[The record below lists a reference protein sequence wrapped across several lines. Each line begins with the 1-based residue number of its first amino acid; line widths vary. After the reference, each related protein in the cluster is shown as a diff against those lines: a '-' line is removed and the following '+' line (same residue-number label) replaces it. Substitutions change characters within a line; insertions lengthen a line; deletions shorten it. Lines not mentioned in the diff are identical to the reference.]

1 MQQKSKGFTLIELMV
16 VVAIIAVLATVA
28 VPTYRYLVDESRAAE
43 APDKLRAIAD
53 SAVVYYNTDHVF
65 AGNWSNKM
73 QGVYPGCGAQ
83 GNSSCGASYL
93 PAAAIPANTSVAV
106 GTDAFPRAEFDA
118 PPWSSLGFALQG
130 KTWVRY
136 GYRTNNNLNEFTSVA
151 YLQLSDTSR
160 IAFRV
165 TGDKK
170 GVVSSIIRC
179 DDGSLC
185 NL

>member
-16 VVAIIAVLATVA
+16 VVAIIAILAMVA
-28 VPTYRYLVDESRAAE
+28 VPTYRYLVDESRASE

-53 SAVVYYNTDHVF
+53 SAVVYYNTDHIF
-65 AGNWSNKM
+65 KGDWSNKM

-83 GNSSCGASYL
+83 GNAACGGSYL
-93 PAAAIPANTSVAV
+93 PATAIPANTSVAV
-106 GTDAFPRAEFDA
+106 GSDSFARSEFDV

-136 GYRTNNNLNEFTSVA
+136 GYKTNNNMTEFTSVA
-151 YLQLSDTSR
+151 HLPLSDTSR

-165 TGDKK
+165 TGDNM

-179 DDGSLC
+179 DDSTMC